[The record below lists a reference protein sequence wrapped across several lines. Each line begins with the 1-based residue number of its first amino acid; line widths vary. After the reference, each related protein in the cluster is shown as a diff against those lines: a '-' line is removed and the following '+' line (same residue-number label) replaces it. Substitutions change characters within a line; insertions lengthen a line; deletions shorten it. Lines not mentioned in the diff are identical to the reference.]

1 MSGLNFVLLKKTFN
15 LDKNSTAN
23 TNSLQCLFFAYVYN
37 FLFAKINIDSLLSF
51 FRLPKNLR
59 SALRI

>member
-23 TNSLQCLFFAYVYN
+23 TNSLHCLLFAYV
-37 FLFAKINIDSLLSF
+37 
-51 FRLPKNLR
+51 
-59 SALRI
+59 